1 VELHP
6 TFRQPATVERS
17 RAHGIV
23 PEAYSPLGQGADLE
37 APAVVGIA
45 NELGVTPG
53 QVVLRWQVQHGV
65 ILIPKSVNPERMAT
79 NLDLFSFSLTEAQ
92 MADIDAL
99 DSPDGRIGADPATA
113 SFTQFR
119 S

>member
-1 VELHP
+1 
-6 TFRQPATVERS
+6 
-17 RAHGIV
+17 
-23 PEAYSPLGQGADLE
+23 LGQGADLE
-37 APAVVGIA
+37 APAVVSIA

-99 DSPDGRIGADPATA
+99 DSLDGRIGADPATA